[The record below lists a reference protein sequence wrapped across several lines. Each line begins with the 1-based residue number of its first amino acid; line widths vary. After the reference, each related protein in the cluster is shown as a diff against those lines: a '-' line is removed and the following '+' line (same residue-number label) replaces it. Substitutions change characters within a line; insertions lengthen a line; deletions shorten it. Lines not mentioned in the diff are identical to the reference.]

1 MWMLYGLCRERE
13 RVINWDR
20 PLVKVGES
28 LRLCPVGMGW
38 DRWERVSRKLWWE
51 WWKGGWEEGGGLGLG
66 WRRGSESHLNSNGNQ
81 RKTFQLTL
89 TLYELWTFIF

>member
-1 MWMLYGLCRERE
+1 VWMLYGLCRERE

-28 LRLCPVGMGW
+28 LRLCPMGVGW

-51 WWKGGWEEGGGLGLG
+51 
-66 WRRGSESHLNSNGNQ
+66 
-81 RKTFQLTL
+81 
-89 TLYELWTFIF
+89 